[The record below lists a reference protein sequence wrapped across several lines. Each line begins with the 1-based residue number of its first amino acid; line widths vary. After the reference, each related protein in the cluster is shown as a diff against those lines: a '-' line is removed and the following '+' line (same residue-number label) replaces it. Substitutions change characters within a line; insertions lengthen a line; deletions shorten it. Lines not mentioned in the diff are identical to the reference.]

1 MPKPNQIANKTA
13 KPAAAKTET
22 TTPVVAAAPTTV
34 PETVA
39 APVQEAASK
48 KTTKSAPAKVESAS
62 AETTPVVSEE
72 VQAPA
77 EGGAVEET
85 LSGTELIIKRLQT
98 QVSDLSA
105 QIHSAQSSLK
115 TLVTALKS
123 LEKEHAKE
131 RKEFAKKAQKTKKS
145 NRSRKPSGFAK
156 SAPISPELADFLGL
170 AHGSELARTE
180 ATSRIN
186 AYIKANNLQNP
197 SNKKEILCDAKL
209 KGLLQP
215 AEGETVEYFNL
226 QRFLKKHFLKTVVPT
241 VSA

>member
-22 TTPVVAAAPTTV
+22 TTPVVAAAPTPV

-48 KTTKSAPAKVESAS
+48 KTTKSAAKVESAPV
-62 AETTPVVSEE
+62 ETTPVVSEE

-77 EGGAVEET
+77 EGGATEET

-145 NRSRKPSGFAK
+145 NRNRKPSGFAK

-197 SNKKEILCDAKL
+197 ANKKEILCDAKL

-226 QRFLKKHFLKTVVPT
+226 QRFLKKHFLKTAAPT

>member
-34 PETVA
+34 PETTA

-48 KTTKSAPAKVESAS
+48 KTTKSATKVESAPV
-62 AETTPVVSEE
+62 ETAPVVSEE

-77 EGGAVEET
+77 EGGATEET

-123 LEKEHAKE
+123 LEKEHAK
-131 RKEFAKKAQKTKKS
+131 S
-145 NRSRKPSGFAK
+145 VRSSPRRPKRQRSQIVIVSQVVSPS
-156 SAPISPELADFLGL
+156 
-170 AHGSELARTE
+170 
-180 ATSRIN
+180 
-186 AYIKANNLQNP
+186 Q
-197 SNKKEILCDAKL
+197 
-209 KGLLQP
+209 LLSHQ
-215 AEGETVEYFNL
+215 
-226 QRFLKKHFLKTVVPT
+226 
-241 VSA
+241 S